1 LDSPDATLD
10 ATQQLTSA
18 ASALASYGPRV
29 CLLGNSVLD
38 RQAYRLLVSER
49 LGYTVAAES
58 DFTPATV
65 WIALRSK
72 PEIVLLNADTASGEA
87 TDAARMI
94 GRLLP
99 AARIVVVGASVDPM
113 QIQAWSRCT
122 IHGYV
127 VKDGGAA
134 ELKAALQAA
143 AQKRQYYSEGV
154 RDIVRRATRNGGA
167 PKLSRREAELLPL
180 LARGLSLRDAALK
193 MTVSYKTADS
203 YRTNLLRKLGLHDRV
218 ELARYAIRERII
230 EP

>member
-1 LDSPDATLD
+1 MQPPDALAE
-10 ATQQLTSA
+10 ATQPLSA
-18 ASALASYGPRV
+18 ASPPAYPGARV
-29 CLLGNSVLD
+29 CLLGNSALD
-38 RQAYRLLVSER
+38 RLAYRLLVAEQ

-58 DFTPATV
+58 DFTPAAV

-72 PEIVLLNADTASGEA
+72 PQIVLLNADMACTEA

-94 GRLLP
+94 TRLLP
-99 AARIVVVGASVDPM
+99 TARIVVVGASVDPM
-113 QIQAWSRCT
+113 HIQAWSRCT

-127 VKDGGAA
+127 VKDGGVA

-143 AQKRQYYSEGV
+143 TQKRPYYSEGV
-154 RDIVRRATRNGGA
+154 RDIVRSAARNGA
-167 PKLSRREAELLPL
+167 PKLSRREAQLLPL